1 MANIIIRLDKI
12 GGMVMNKI
20 SLNNNEKVE
29 EIKSK
34 IYKIRG
40 IEVMLDSDLA
50 KLYNCA
56 NGTKDVNK
64 SVKRNI
70 EKFPED
76 FYFQL
81 TKDEYSNLKFHFGTS
96 SWNDY
101 GGVRKL
107 PYVFTEQG
115 VAMLATVLHTKVAAE
130 VSVDIMRAFVLMR
143 KTLNSL
149 ISYDKKFYLIENKLL
164 NIDTKLI
171 EHDSKLNEIFDN
183 FKEKRNHIF
192 FEGQIYDAY
201 SLLLSIFDRAK
212 EELII
217 IDNYANYRVLDL
229 VSKLNVK
236 VIIVSKNMSEELINK
251 YNKQYHNLEIIK
263 NDSFHDRFIIIDKKE
278 LYISGS
284 SFKDIGNKCFGINKI
299 EDNRLL
305 NDILNI
311 L

>member
-1 MANIIIRLDKI
+1 MI
-12 GGMVMNKI
+12 
-20 SLNNNEKVE
+20 
-29 EIKSK
+29 
-34 IYKIRG
+34 
-40 IEVMLDSDLA
+40 
-50 KLYNCA
+50 
-56 NGTKDVNK
+56 
-64 SVKRNI
+64 
-70 EKFPED
+70 
-76 FYFQL
+76 
-81 TKDEYSNLKFHFGTS
+81 
-96 SWNDY
+96 
-101 GGVRKL
+101 
-107 PYVFTEQG
+107 
-115 VAMLATVLHTKVAAE
+115 
-130 VSVDIMRAFVLMR
+130 
-143 KTLNSL
+143 
-149 ISYDKKFYLIENKLL
+149 NKLL

-192 FEGQIYDAY
+192 FEGQIFGAY

-278 LYISGS
+278 LYICGS

-299 EDNRLL
+299 EDK
-305 NDILNI
+305 DYIYNI
-311 L
+311 IYKIKKVQ

>member
-1 MANIIIRLDKI
+1 MNEISINNI
-12 GGMVMNKI
+12 
-20 SLNNNEKVE
+20 EKVE
-29 EIKSK
+29 EIKNK
-34 IYKIRG
+34 IYEIRG
-40 IEVMLDSDLA
+40 VEVMLDSDLA
-50 KLYNCA
+50 KLYKCA
-56 NGTKDVNK
+56 NGTKTINQA
-64 SVKRNI
+64 VKRNI

-81 TKDEYSNLKFHFGTS
+81 TVDEFLNLKSQIGTANTNKS
-96 SWNDY
+96 
-101 GGVRKL
+101 RTL
-107 PYVFTEQG
+107 PYAFTEQG

-201 SLLLSIFDRAK
+201 SLLLSIFDRTK

-217 IDNYANYRVLDL
+217 IDNYANHKVLDL

-263 NDSFHDRFIIIDKKE
+263 NDIFHDRFIIIDKKE
-278 LYISGS
+278 LYICGS
-284 SFKDIGNKCFGINKI
+284 SFKDIGSKCFGINKI

-305 NDILNI
+305 NDMLNI